1 MNAQDRA
8 ATKAILFPVRTFHG
22 SSSPMSR
29 RKIYITQTDLQ
40 RLCRVVASE
49 FELNAGPNR
58 HLTELIAEL
67 ERAEVVLSDEIPDD
81 VVTMNSTVVLRDVDT
96 GETETYTLVYPNHA
110 NIARGR
116 LSVLAPVG
124 TAILGY
130 QVGDVVRWR
139 VPSGMRRL
147 RVEEVIFQPERVGAF
162 HL

>member
-1 MNAQDRA
+1 M
-8 ATKAILFPVRTFHG
+8 P
-22 SSSPMSR
+22 R

-49 FELNAGPNR
+49 LDLNDGSNR

-81 VVTMNSTVVLRDVDT
+81 VVTMNSTVVLRDLDT
-96 GETETYTLVYPNHA
+96 GESETYTLVYPNHA
-110 NIARGR
+110 NIARNR

-139 VPSGMRRL
+139 VPAGVRRL
-147 RVEEVIFQPERVGAF
+147 RVEEVVFQPERVGAF
-162 HL
+162 DL

>member
-1 MNAQDRA
+1 M
-8 ATKAILFPVRTFHG
+8 P
-22 SSSPMSR
+22 R
-29 RKIYITQTDLQ
+29 RKIHITQIDLQ

-49 FELNAGPNR
+49 LDLHDGSSR

-81 VVTMNSTVVLRDVDT
+81 VVTMNSTVVLRDLDT
-96 GETETYTLVYPNHA
+96 NATETYTLVYPNHA
-110 NIARGR
+110 NIARNR

-130 QVGDVVRWR
+130 HVGDVVRWR
-139 VPSGMRRL
+139 VPAGVRRL
-147 RVEEVIFQPERVGAF
+147 RIQEVVFQPERVGAF

>member
-1 MNAQDRA
+1 M
-8 ATKAILFPVRTFHG
+8 P
-22 SSSPMSR
+22 R

-49 FELNAGPNR
+49 LELKDGSDR
-58 HLTELIAEL
+58 QLTELIAEL

-81 VVTMNSTVVLRDVDT
+81 VVTMNSTVVLRDLDT
-96 GETETYTLVYPNHA
+96 GESETYTLVYPNHA
-110 NIARGR
+110 NIARNR

-124 TAILGY
+124 TAVLGY

-139 VPSGMRRL
+139 VPAGVRRL
-147 RVEEVIFQPERVGAF
+147 RVEEVLFQPERVGAF